1 MAVPSYTTDLSGQII
16 TLAQDDNSW
25 GEWSGKLGGGSAVT
39 DNADFFIQGTLCTSA
54 QAKSALNEYIGLGV
68 DNAAAITW
76 TSGWVAFIWH
86 VLLPGNAM
94 DLYGATNPG
103 ILGIIGTDLS
113 TYTSWAVG
121 GSDHGRNPYGGWQ
134 NYAVDPENTNF
145 FEQVG
150 GGTGTTYQWFGAA
163 TYMIAALQKGE
174 PQGFDAMYYGRGEA
188 RIDAGEIANPGTFL
202 GFATL
207 NDNQSNRYGLL
218 QSEGTGYLW
227 KGLMTFG
234 SVSACY
240 FVDSNVNITIDDT
253 PAAYATFN
261 KIEINNVNSEI
272 SWNNITFTSVNPA
285 GLSVGSFEMVDN
297 ATTMDMT
304 GCVFTDMTTFIFL
317 SNAALTVTTFRR
329 CGLITQGEASML
341 GCIVA
346 ESTVG
351 TNVGA
356 VFYDNATDTDGVLD
370 GMTFSKG
377 TNAHHAIDF
386 GTTMTGAPKNITL
399 RDCNFNGFG
408 AVDDSD
414 DSTVRFLA
422 TTGTVTLSLVGC
434 QVDGGGASE
443 SNFSVHDTAGVV
455 VTLSIDPVTMLV
467 TVFDDDGVLLDD
479 ARVYVRA
486 LNNSGDLPYLE
497 DVTSITR
504 SGTVA
509 TVTHDTHGMEAGEKV
524 ILQGITDKVGDN
536 YGAREILASPAPTTN
551 TYAYTTT
558 DEGSTTY
565 TGDIKATGVFI
576 DDLTGDGFPTG
587 TVSNSRTFVNPQPI
601 TGFVRKSTDSP
612 RFKSFTLS
620 GTIDTENGL
629 SINVSMILDE

>member
-1 MAVPSYTTDLSGQII
+1 MAIPSYTTDLSSQII
-16 TLAQDDNSW
+16 TLAQDDNTW

-68 DNAAAITW
+68 DNGAAITW

-94 DLYGATNPG
+94 DLFGATNPG

-113 TYTSWAVG
+113 TYTSWTVG

-174 PQGFDAMYYGRGEA
+174 PQGFDAVYYGRGEV
-188 RIDAGEIANPGTFL
+188 RIDAGEVANPGTFL

-218 QSEGTGYLW
+218 QGEGTGYLW

-261 KIEINNVNSEI
+261 KIEINNVNSVV
-272 SWNNITFTSVNPA
+272 SWDNITFTSVNPA
-285 GLSVGSFEMVDN
+285 GLSIGSFEMVDN

-317 SNAALTVTTFRR
+317 SNAVLLLTTFRR
-329 CGLITQGEASML
+329 CDLITQGGASML
-341 GCIVA
+341 GCTVA

-351 TNVGA
+351 TNIGA
-356 VFYDNATDTDGVLD
+356 MIYDNATDTDGVLD

-386 GTTMTGAPKNITL
+386 GTAVTGDITL
-399 RDCNFNGFG
+399 RDCNFDGFG
-408 AVDDSD
+408 ATDDSD
-414 DSTVRFLA
+414 DSTVRFLH
-422 TTGTVTLSLVGC
+422 TTGNIQLSLVGC
-434 QVDGGGASE
+434 KVDGGSASVD
-443 SNFSVHDTAGVV
+443 NFSVHDTTGVT
-455 VTLSIDPVTMLV
+455 VTLSIDPVTALV
-467 TVFDDDGVLLDD
+467 HVVDNNADPLLN
-479 ARVYVRA
+479 ARVYMRA
-486 LNNSGDLPYLE
+486 FDNSGDLPYLE
-497 DVTSITR
+497 PVVSITR

-509 TVTHDTHGMEAGEKV
+509 TVTHTTHGLVTGNKV
-524 ILQGITDKVGDN
+524 VFQGITDKILDN
-536 YGAREILASPAPTTN
+536 YGGREITYLTDDTYSYVTTN
-551 TYAYTTT
+551 
-558 DEGSTTY
+558 DGSTSY
-565 TGDIKATGVFI
+565 TGTILATGVFI
-576 DDLTGDGFPTG
+576 DGLTNASGDI
-587 TVSNSRTFVNPQPI
+587 SNSRTFVLSQPI
-601 TGFVRKSTDSP
+601 TGFVRKSTDPP

-620 GTIDTENGL
+620 GTIDNETGL
-629 SINVSMILDE
+629 SINVRMILDE